1 MLHTKFLFRKPAL
14 KSPKTVLRVLTI
26 GEVRLFWLLKA
37 EVDVVLE
44 KCFEFQLVFSKP
56 SVFNYAQ
63 NEMTKQILLSVL
75 LLKQP
80 RFICVH
86 VCVHVSGFSLT
97 PIPQYFFIIRTE
109 NRDKLIKGETES
121 TTLSVHP
128 LAFIFHSFQFIS
140 ILLAINSKVVPTTF

>member
-1 MLHTKFLFRKPAL
+1 
-14 KSPKTVLRVLTI
+14 
-26 GEVRLFWLLKA
+26 
-37 EVDVVLE
+37 
-44 KCFEFQLVFSKP
+44 
-56 SVFNYAQ
+56 
-63 NEMTKQILLSVL
+63 MTKQILLSVL

-140 ILLAINSKVVPTTF
+140 ILLAINSKVVPTTFPPVSEPQQNTKRYKGMTEFIGAWKSSHTFPE